1 MNKVTIKN
9 LRFSKPEHEWQI
21 RVDRSSVLG
30 NPFHMVDE
38 SQRDKVCD
46 KYETYFK
53 RMVEDTS
60 TAFYKEIERLYAIF
74 KKYGKLELFCWCA
87 PKRCHAQT
95 IKQYLEAKQPIYD
108 LEELLGEVKD
118 MIEERRAIEG
128 SFLF

>member
-21 RVDRSSVLG
+21 KVDRSSVLG

-46 KYETYFK
+46 KYEEYFK
-53 RMVEDTS
+53 RMVENTA
-60 TAFYKEIERLYAIF
+60 TAFYKEVERLYSIF
-74 KKYGKLELFCWCA
+74 KKYGKLELFCWCV

-95 IKQYLEAKQPIYD
+95 
-108 LEELLGEVKD
+108 
-118 MIEERRAIEG
+118 MIV
-128 SFLF
+128 